1 MKKISEEQTFIH
13 WSYKKQLNEQKMFSI
28 FGSVHVFLKDKLP
41 DSINLPLVL
50 KKIELLI
57 PRHFV
62 DNLDSI
68 YIGYFKEFEEKN
80 INAFLKDDTI
90 YITNMQDDE
99 EDFIDDII
107 HEIAHVTEQNYAS
120 EIYADDQIEIEFL
133 GKRRRLQHLL
143 QYEGYPVEHY
153 DFLDIDYSE
162 EFDFLLYEDV
172 GYAFLTNLTM
182 GLFASPYAATSLN
195 EYFADGFEE
204 YFLRDRQYL
213 LKVSPNIHRKIENLL
228 IINDF

>member
-13 WSYKKQLNEQKMFSI
+13 WSYKKQLKEQKIFSI
-28 FGSVHVFLKDKLP
+28 FGSVHVFLKDRLP
-41 DSINLPLVL
+41 DNINLPRVL

-57 PRHFV
+57 PQHFIN
-62 DNLDSI
+62 NLDSI

-107 HEIAHVTEQNYAS
+107 HEIAHITEQNYTS
-120 EIYADDQIEIEFL
+120 EIYADDQIEVEFL
-133 GKRRRLQHLL
+133 GKRKRLQHLL
-143 QYEGYPVEHY
+143 EYEGFPVEHY
-153 DFLDIDYSE
+153 NFLDVEYSE
-162 EFDFLLYEDV
+162 EFDFFLYEDV
-172 GYAFLTNLTM
+172 GYALLSNLTV

-204 YFLRDRQYL
+204 FFLRDRQYL